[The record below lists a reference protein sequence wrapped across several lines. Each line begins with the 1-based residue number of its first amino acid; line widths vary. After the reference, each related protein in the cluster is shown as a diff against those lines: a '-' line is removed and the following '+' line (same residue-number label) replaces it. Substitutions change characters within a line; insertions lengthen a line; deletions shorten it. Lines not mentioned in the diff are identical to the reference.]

1 MGNAAGAIGN
11 LVRNSASLCQA
22 LVDAGGVDAIL
33 TVAFTDLHVQPRRI
47 ALFSAGNLA
56 VYATCRNA
64 MLVWRQGS
72 LENRMQSLMTESN
85 DKIVVKYARRIQ
97 QKLKQPAYQKR

>member
-1 MGNAAGAIGN
+1 MGEPAIPALVDALCYDSHYKTRANAAGAIGN

-72 LENRMQSLMTESN
+72 LENRMQSLM
-85 DKIVVKYARRIQ
+85 
-97 QKLKQPAYQKR
+97 